1 MTSPPTVPVLL
12 AGLFIWSVYRRV
24 RRNIGRQPLRP
35 RRAITSIIVLALVS
49 ALFFSMSLQ
58 NSRLLPGIAGGLL
71 LGVLLGFIG
80 LRLTRFETTA
90 AGHFYTPNAHIGVA
104 LSLLLAGRL
113 LYRFWVFR
121 NLSAVP
127 SHPPPMQSPLTFFIF
142 GLTAGYYIIY
152 QAGLFKH
159 SRDKN
164 IASQKSFES
173 GGSSLESP
181 RDRS

>member
-1 MTSPPTVPVLL
+1 MTSLPTVPILL
-12 AGLFIWSVYRRV
+12 AGLFTWSIYRRV

-35 RRAITSIIVLALVS
+35 RRAMTSIIVLSLVS
-49 ALFFSMSLQ
+49 AMFITLSFQ
-58 NSRLLPGIAGGLL
+58 HSRLLPGIGGGLL
-71 LGVLLGFIG
+71 LGVFLGFIG

-90 AGHFYTPNAHIGVA
+90 GGHFYTPNVHIGVA

-121 NLSAVP
+121 NLSAAP

-164 IASQKSFES
+164 VASQKSFES
-173 GGSSLESP
+173 GGSGLESP